1 MNAFKKLFL
10 VLKNLKIINSFYF
23 LVLLSIIASL
33 LEVLSIT
40 SVLPLVGMLIDPEAF
55 KQYAIFN
62 HLFKFF
68 DQFNLARLNLFND
81 QNQIVLLFIF
91 VIFVIFVIKFFFQ
104 LFFEWYRANIVYII
118 DYKLTSYLYNFY
130 LNKTYN
136 FHVDT
141 NTSKL
146 HRNIQGDA
154 KAISNIF
161 RSIVI
166 IFTEILIILGLL
178 SVLFFL
184 YWKITAIALFLL
196 VFAGAAILFFT
207 GKLNFILGK
216 KLHIET
222 QKRIKFLIDGFEGI
236 KDFIIYDKIKVFYEM
251 FDVSNKEYGK
261 ASKIYS
267 ILIILPKLIIEFL
280 FILGIL
286 AVLSSFI
293 LSEKSLDQFL
303 PLIALFII
311 SIVRIAPSTFR
322 IINSSQQIRFNKASI
337 DHIFKDVISAIKLVD
352 IKNPVIIKNEINF
365 HKKLELKNVNFSY
378 KNNKKILRNLNFS
391 ISKGQCIGIFG
402 SSGTGKST
410 LLNIIT
416 GLFQADSGKVL
427 SDENNIYKNIKSW
440 RKNIGYV
447 PQNVYLLDENIKKN
461 ISLNLNSNSL
471 NKINFEYALKISGL
485 KEMNKNLTLR
495 LQKTLGEKGRK
506 ISGGQAQRIGI
517 ARAIYNKPSILIF
530 DEATNSLDK
539 KIELKIFDS
548 IYKLKNKNTII
559 IVSHKLQLLKKCHK
573 VYEFNKGKL
582 YNKKII

>member
-23 LVLLSIIASL
+23 LILLSIIASL

-81 QNQIVLLFIF
+81 QNQKVLLFIF
-91 VIFVIFVIKFFFQ
+91 VIFVIFVIKFIFQ

-178 SVLFFL
+178 SVLFFI

-207 GKLNFILGK
+207 GKLNFTLGK

-236 KDFIIYDKIKVFYEM
+236 KDFIIYDKIRVFYEM

-352 IKNPVIIKNEINF
+352 IKNPVITKNEINF

-506 ISGGQAQRIGI
+506 ISGGQVQRIGI

>member
-1 MNAFKKLFL
+1 MNSFKKLFL
-10 VLKNLKIINSFYF
+10 VLRNLKIINSFYF

-40 SVLPLVGMLIDPEAF
+40 SVLPLVGMLLDPEAF

-68 DQFNLARLNLFND
+68 DQFNLARLNFFND

-91 VIFVIFVIKFFFQ
+91 VIFVIFVIKFIFQ

-118 DYKLTSYLYNFY
+118 DYKLSSYLYNFY

-154 KAISNIF
+154 GAISNIF

-196 VFAGAAILFFT
+196 VFSGATILFFT

-216 KLHIET
+216 RLHIET

-251 FDVSNKEYGK
+251 FNVSNKEYGK
-261 ASKIYS
+261 ASKINS
-267 ILIILPKLIIEFL
+267 ILTILPKLIIEFL

-303 PLIALFII
+303 PSIALFII
-311 SIVRIAPSTFR
+311 SVVRIAPSTFR

-337 DHIFKDVISAIKLVD
+337 DHIFKDVLSAIKLVD
-352 IKNPVIIKNEINF
+352 IKNPVKIKNEIHF

-378 KNNKKILRNLNFS
+378 KNNKKVLRNLNFS

-416 GLFQADSGKVL
+416 GLFQADSGKIL

-461 ISLNLNSNSL
+461 ISLNLNSNFL

-485 KEMNKNLTLR
+485 KKMNKNLTLR

-548 IYKLKNKNTII
+548 IYKLKNQNTII

-582 YNKKII
+582 YNKKIV

>member
-1 MNAFKKLFL
+1 MNSFKKLFL
-10 VLKNLKIINSFYF
+10 VLRNLKIINSFYF
-23 LVLLSIIASL
+23 LVSLSIIASL

-40 SVLPLVGMLIDPEAF
+40 SVLPLVGMLLDPEAF

-68 DQFNLARLNLFND
+68 DQFNLARLNFFND

-91 VIFVIFVIKFFFQ
+91 VIFVIFVIKFIFQ

-118 DYKLTSYLYNFY
+118 DYKLSSYLYNFY

-154 KAISNIF
+154 TAISNVF
-161 RSIVI
+161 RSVVI

-196 VFAGAAILFFT
+196 VFSGATILFFT

-216 KLHIET
+216 RLHIET

-261 ASKIYS
+261 ASKINS
-267 ILIILPKLIIEFL
+267 ILTILPKLIIEFL

-303 PLIALFII
+303 PSIALFII
-311 SIVRIAPSTFR
+311 SVVRIAPSTFR

-337 DHIFKDVISAIKLVD
+337 DHIFKDVLSAIKLVD
-352 IKNPVIIKNEINF
+352 IKNPVKIKNEIHF

-378 KNNKKILRNLNFS
+378 KNNKKVLRNLNFS

-416 GLFQADSGKVL
+416 GLFQADSGKIL

-461 ISLNLNSNSL
+461 ISLNLNSNFL

-485 KEMNKNLTLR
+485 KKMNKNLTLR

-548 IYKLKNKNTII
+548 IYKLKNQNTII

-582 YNKKII
+582 YNKKIV

>member
-1 MNAFKKLFL
+1 MNSFKKLFL
-10 VLKNLKIINSFYF
+10 VLRNLKIINSFYF
-23 LVLLSIIASL
+23 LVSLSIIASL

-40 SVLPLVGMLIDPEAF
+40 SVLPLVGMLLDPEAF

-68 DQFNLARLNLFND
+68 DQFNLARLNFFND

-91 VIFVIFVIKFFFQ
+91 VIFVIFLIKFIFQ

-118 DYKLTSYLYNFY
+118 DYKLSSYLYNFY

-154 KAISNIF
+154 GAISNIF
-161 RSIVI
+161 RSVVI

-196 VFAGAAILFFT
+196 VFSGATILFFT

-216 KLHIET
+216 RLHIET

-261 ASKIYS
+261 ASKINS
-267 ILIILPKLIIEFL
+267 ILTILPKLIIEFL

-303 PLIALFII
+303 PSIALFII
-311 SIVRIAPSTFR
+311 SVVRIAPSTFR

-337 DHIFKDVISAIKLVD
+337 DHIFKDVLSAIKLVD
-352 IKNPVIIKNEINF
+352 IKNPVKIKNEIHF

-378 KNNKKILRNLNFS
+378 KNNKKVLRNLNFS

-416 GLFQADSGKVL
+416 GLFQADSGKIL

-461 ISLNLNSNSL
+461 ISLNLNSNFL

-485 KEMNKNLTLR
+485 KKMNKNLTLR

-548 IYKLKNKNTII
+548 IYKLKNQNTII

-582 YNKKII
+582 YNKKIV